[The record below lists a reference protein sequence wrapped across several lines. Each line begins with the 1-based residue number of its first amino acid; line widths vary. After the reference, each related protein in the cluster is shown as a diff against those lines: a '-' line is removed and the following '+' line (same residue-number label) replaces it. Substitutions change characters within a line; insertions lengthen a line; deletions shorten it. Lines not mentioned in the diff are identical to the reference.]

1 MSINKMF
8 TKYVSQNIFGMIGI
22 SLYILADTFFIS
34 RVEGSNGI
42 TALNLVL
49 PIYSFIFAVGAM
61 MGVGSAIRFKIGR
74 AKGEE
79 SAERFFSNAI
89 FFALLIGAVFMLV
102 GGLFPSQ
109 LVAFLGGND
118 VIVQVGAP
126 YTRIFMLFAPFFMW
140 NHICNAFVRNDGAP
154 TVAMAATLISSLF
167 NIVMDYVLMFP
178 LGMGMAGAALA
189 TALSPIIGILICCTH
204 FFSKQNTVRF
214 LWKRPSIKRLGKAC
228 QLGVAAFIGEFAS
241 GVTTLVFNG
250 VILMIAGN
258 VGVAAYGVIAN
269 TALVAIS
276 VFNGISQ
283 GSQPLL
289 SDCYGKRDLVSVKK
303 VLKLGVMT
311 ALVLA
316 VLILIVVCVGAEAI
330 VAVFN
335 SDQNA
340 QMAAYA
346 AVGIRLYF
354 VGFIFAGYNIVGTG
368 YLSAINSA
376 KWAFWASMTRGVIAI
391 ILCVVVLSLLFGMTG
406 VWIAFPIAELMTAV
420 ITTTAIIKTK

>member
-1 MSINKMF
+1 MSMNKMF

-109 LVAFLGGND
+109 LVALLGGND
-118 VIVQVGAP
+118 VIVRVGTP

-154 TVAMAATLISSLF
+154 TVAMAATLLSSLF

-214 LWKRPSIKRLGKAC
+214 LWKRPSIKRLGKAS

-250 VILMIAGN
+250 VILMLTGN

-316 VLILIVVCVGAEAI
+316 VLILIVVCVGAQAI

-340 QMAAYA
+340 QMASYA
-346 AVGIRLYF
+346 VVGIRLYF

-368 YLSAINSA
+368 YLSAVNSA

-406 VWIAFPIAELMTAV
+406 VWIAFPVAEMITAV

>member
-154 TVAMAATLISSLF
+154 TVAMAATLLSSLF

-368 YLSAINSA
+368 YLSAVNSA

-406 VWIAFPIAELMTAV
+406 VWIAFPIAEMITAV

>member
-1 MSINKMF
+1 
-8 TKYVSQNIFGMIGI
+8 
-22 SLYILADTFFIS
+22 
-34 RVEGSNGI
+34 
-42 TALNLVL
+42 
-49 PIYSFIFAVGAM
+49 

-154 TVAMAATLISSLF
+154 TVAMAATLLSSLF

-368 YLSAINSA
+368 YLSAVNSA

-406 VWIAFPIAELMTAV
+406 VWIAFPIAEMITAV
-420 ITTTAIIKTK
+420 ITTTAIIRTK